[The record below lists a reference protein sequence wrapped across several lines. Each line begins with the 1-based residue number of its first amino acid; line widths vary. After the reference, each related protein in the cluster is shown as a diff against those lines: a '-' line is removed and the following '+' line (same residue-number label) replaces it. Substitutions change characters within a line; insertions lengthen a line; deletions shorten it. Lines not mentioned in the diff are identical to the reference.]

1 MSSEIPALDVDSWY
15 RKFHDLMPF
24 RVREILLVSSPYDAF
39 ILEEDGRLS
48 ERIFTEYSELNL
60 SSAPR
65 ITHVDSGAE
74 ALASLR
80 DRRIDLVLTV
90 MRLPDMDAIDFGRQV
105 KQIDPKMPVVVLAF
119 AEGDLKRLPGG
130 AEPGAID
137 RVFLWTGDARI
148 LLAVIKL
155 MEDQA
160 NIDPD
165 VRLGDV
171 RVIIVVE
178 DTVRRYSAFLSLLYA
193 ELMTQSQSLVAEGV
207 NDLHKL
213 LRMRARPKVVLACSY
228 EQAFACYQRF
238 RDNCIA
244 LITDVSFPRNGVE
257 DVDAGFILA
266 QRVSEQDP
274 YLAILLQSANQEN
287 AARALEL
294 GVHFV
299 NKNSPRLLRRIRTFL
314 RESLG
319 FGEFIFRL
327 PDRQEVGRAR
337 DMYEM
342 EQALHTVPTTSIEY
356 HATRNHFSLWLT
368 ARSMFG
374 LAKLIRPTTISDFG
388 DVEGLRQHL
397 IKVLRAARLQEQ
409 TGVVTD
415 FSTRKTSGESQFVR
429 LWHGSLGGK
438 SRGLAFASLTLARRQ
453 LRDKYPGLPIRV
465 PRSVAIGTDA
475 FELFLEENGFAEE
488 IQNLTDDRIVLERF
502 INGYLPEK
510 LNRDLQVAVQELHGP
525 LAVRSSTMLEDSHAQ
540 PFAGVYATYM
550 LPNNHP
556 NPNVRFHELGRAIK
570 AVYASTYSTE
580 ARSYMRSTPYSV
592 EEERMSVL
600 IQEVVGQRYGERFYP
615 LISGVARSHNY
626 YPMAGQRPEQGIAMV
641 ALGLGHMVVGG
652 GNVFRFAP
660 GSASVVQHA
669 TAREYLTR
677 SQTQFYALD
686 LSRPNVNF
694 FDHTHYSLGLYDL
707 PVAEFDGTL
716 GLIGSVY
723 VAAEDQIRDTLNASG
738 PRLIA
743 FNNILKWNA
752 FPLDEALSELLALF
766 QDGVGSPVEIEFA
779 VDAGDWGRTTLSGH
793 EPRPP
798 TFYVLQVRPQMG
810 PALETEVEVAEHSSV
825 ELLCATDRSL
835 GHGLVKDIRD
845 VVYVRNNDLDGTLTP
860 QVADEVG
867 EMNAALQVE
876 ARPYMLIGPGRW
888 GSSDAALGIPV
899 KWSQISA
906 ARLMVETNFH
916 NRAVEPSQG
925 THFFHNLL
933 SFHIGYLTLAS
944 DQGMAGNAHKYL
956 DLAWLDQQP
965 AKHETRFVR
974 HVRLSQPLR
983 VFLDGRQG
991 RATVLKPE

>member
-1 MSSEIPALDVDSWY
+1 MSSEIPSLDVDSWY
-15 RKFHDLMPF
+15 AKFHDLMPF

-48 ERIFTEYSELNL
+48 ERIFTEFSELNL

-74 ALASLR
+74 ALTQLR
-80 DRRIDLVLTV
+80 ERRIDLVLTV
-90 MRLPDMDAIDFGRQV
+90 MRLPDMDAIEFGRRV
-105 KQIDPKMPVVVLAF
+105 KQLDPSMPVVALAF
-119 AEGDLKRLPGG
+119 SEPDLKRVPAGT
-130 AEPGAID
+130 EPGAID

-160 NIDPD
+160 NIDHD
-165 VRLGDV
+165 VKVGDV

-228 EQAFACYQRF
+228 EQALALYGRL

-244 LITDVSFPRNGVE
+244 LITDVRFPRNGVE
-257 DVDAGFILA
+257 DVDAGFVLA
-266 QRVSEQDP
+266 QRVSDQDP

-299 NKNSPRLLRRIRTFL
+299 NKNSPLLLRRIRTFL

-327 PDRQEVGRAR
+327 PDRQEVGRAK
-337 DMYEM
+337 DVYEM
-342 EQALHTVPTTSIEY
+342 ELALHTLPATSIEY

-374 LAKLIRPTTISDFG
+374 LAKLIRPTTVSDFG
-388 DVEGLRQHL
+388 DIEGLRQHL
-397 IKVLRAARLQEQ
+397 INVLRAARLQEQ

-415 FSTRKTSGESQFVR
+415 FSAHKTSAESQFVR

-438 SRGLAFASLTLARRQ
+438 SRGLAFASLTLARRHMHD
-453 LRDKYPGLPIRV
+453 RFPGLPIRV
-465 PRSVAIGTDA
+465 PRSIAIGTDA
-475 FELFLEENGFAEE
+475 FEAFLEENGFAEE
-488 IQNLTDDRIVLERF
+488 IQNLAEDRFVLERF
-502 INGYLPEK
+502 LNGLLPEK
-510 LNRDLQVAVQELHGP
+510 LIRDLRVAVQQLHGP

-540 PFAGVYATYM
+540 PFAGVYSTYM

-556 NPNVRFHELGRAIK
+556 SPDIRLHELRNAIK

-580 ARSYMRSTPYSV
+580 ARSYMRSTPYSI

-626 YPMAGQRPEQGIAMV
+626 YPMAGQRPEQGIAML
-641 ALGLGHMVVGG
+641 ALGLGHLVVGG

-660 GSASVVQHA
+660 GSASVVQYA
-669 TAREYLTR
+669 TAREYLNR

-694 FDHTHYSLGLYDL
+694 FDRSHCSLGLYDL
-707 PVAEFDGTL
+707 SVAEFDGTL
-716 GLIGSVY
+716 GLVGSVF
-723 VAAEDQIRDTLNASG
+723 VAAEDQIRDSLNAGG
-738 PRLIA
+738 PRLIT

-752 FPLDEALSELLALF
+752 FPLDEALTELLALF
-766 QDGVGSPVEIEFA
+766 QEGVGSPVEIEFA
-779 VDAGDWGRTTLSGH
+779 VDAGDFGRTPPAGH
-793 EPRPP
+793 DPRPP

-810 PALETEVEVAEHSSV
+810 PALETEVAVPEFAPG
-825 ELLCATDRSL
+825 ELLCKTDRAL
-835 GHGLVKDIRD
+835 GHGLVTEIRD
-845 VVYVRNNDLDGTLTP
+845 LVYVRDLDLDGTLTP
-860 QVADEVG
+860 QIADEVG
-867 EMNAALQVE
+867 ELNGALHVE

-888 GSSDAALGIPV
+888 GSSDSALGIPV
-899 KWSQISA
+899 KWSQISSS
-906 ARLMVETNFH
+906 RLIVETNFH

-944 DQGMAGNAHKYL
+944 DEGLVGNAHKFL
-956 DLAWLDQQP
+956 DRSWLDQQP
-965 AKHETRFVR
+965 ALHETRFVR
-974 HVRLSQPLR
+974 HVRLSTPLR
-983 VFLDGRQG
+983 VYLDGRQG